1 VSAARAAASLVKR
14 EDSTPAPPG
23 APPSA
28 ATPSATPASPATPP
42 TGGAGGASVALGEAE
57 EIEPQWARDLK
68 RRQTVSHGVTTAAH
82 VVRSTDHGG
91 AGASPDLDAGD

>member
-1 VSAARAAASLVKR
+1 VQGPR
-14 EDSTPAPPG
+14 EYG
-23 APPSA
+23 GGWN
-28 ATPSATPASPATPP
+28 
-42 TGGAGGASVALGEAE
+42 GGATSVPSPKPKK
-57 EIEPQWARDLK
+57 IEPQWARDLK